1 MKCTI
6 RRRSRVST
14 RAMRRETRAR
24 EEYDLFPKL
33 ADDFA
38 RRTATGGAISSVG
51 LVVVL
56 ALLSHQCADYAFGTT
71 TTYDLAV
78 DDDGGGRG
86 QRMRINVDVTLRA
99 MHCAQVSLDAMDVT
113 GESRLDVST
122 HEVHKTRVDARG
134 VVIEESATKVKVNA
148 DEAKSEGEKEKES
161 EAVVT
166 CGDCYGAG
174 EEGQCCDDCGAVR
187 EAYRC
192 LLYTSP
198 SPRDRG

>member
-1 MKCTI
+1 
-6 RRRSRVST
+6 
-14 RAMRRETRAR
+14 MRRETRAR

-166 CGDCYGAG
+166 CGGLLRRRRGGGSYDAAG
-174 EEGQCCDDCGAVR
+174 ERGVSHQGMVVR
-187 EAYRC
+187 I
-192 LLYTSP
+192 
-198 SPRDRG
+198 